1 MTTILSRALL
11 PVVGAL
17 VYLGVAVPQA
27 HAAPLFSEEI
37 VQRSWE
43 VLHGGLRCI
52 EQVSAFGSWLEFQLG
67 AEPVAC
73 GTVHG
78 AGIALFAL
86 SAVVVI
92 ALARMRLHAENKR
105 LDLARRLLEQGLE
118 PPRGLLSGPARN
130 DLRRGLVLGF
140 AGIGLTIAGLV
151 LGDRGLAAGGLVP
164 AFIGIGYLVSYRLA
178 ARAEGS
184 S

>member
-1 MTTILSRALL
+1 MIKPLLHALIA
-11 PVVGAL
+11 VFGAYA
-17 VYLGVAVPQA
+17 YLGLLVPEA
-27 HAAPLFSEEI
+27 HASPLFSEELAA
-37 VQRSWE
+37 RSWE
-43 VLHGGLRCI
+43 MVHGGLRCI
-52 EQVSAFGSWLEFQLG
+52 EQVSAFGSWLELRLG
-67 AEPVAC
+67 GEPIEC
-73 GTVHG
+73 GAVHG

-86 SAVVVI
+86 AAVVVV
-92 ALARMRLHAENKR
+92 ALGRMRLVAENKR
-105 LDLARRLLEQGLE
+105 LELARRLLEQGVE

-178 ARAEGS
+178 ARAES
-184 S
+184 P